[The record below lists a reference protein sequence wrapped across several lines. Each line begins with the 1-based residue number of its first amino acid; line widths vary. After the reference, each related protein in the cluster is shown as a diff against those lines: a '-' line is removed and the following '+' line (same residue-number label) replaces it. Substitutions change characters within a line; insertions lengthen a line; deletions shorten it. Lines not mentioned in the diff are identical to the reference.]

1 MSNILDFR
9 PDSLIGVHTNFKLVT
24 EVIDLRSGAVLG
36 TVDNS
41 KNYRPTI
48 LSTTTSGSLSPAVVV
63 GLAAGLFFAIR
74 GYMRRRRSSS

>member
-1 MSNILDFR
+1 
-9 PDSLIGVHTNFKLVT
+9 
-24 EVIDLRSGAVLG
+24 
-36 TVDNS
+36 
-41 KNYRPTI
+41 